1 MSIDRKL
8 ARRRLDE
15 RFVQLRILTGVPR
28 PHRGWIRAIRD
39 ALGMSAKE
47 MAQRMGVIQQNVFQF
62 EKSEVNDR
70 IQLRTLRQAADALNC
85 DLVYV
90 LLPRTA
96 LEDAVKAQARRKA
109 EGILDPVAHHSRLE
123 DQSLP
128 THELQAQ
135 LDELADKF
143 VDRRGLWLEPHQ
155 SR

>member
-1 MSIDRKL
+1 MPIDRKL

-15 RFVQLRILTGVPR
+15 RFAQLRVLAGAPR

-39 ALGMSAKE
+39 ALGMSANE
-47 MAQRMGVIQQNVFQF
+47 MAQRMGVIQQSVFQF

-70 IQLRTLRQAADALNC
+70 IQLGTLRQAADALNC

-90 LLPRTA
+90 LLPRTS
-96 LEDAVKAQARRKA
+96 LEDAVRTQARRKA

-128 THELQAQ
+128 PDEMQAHV
-135 LDELADKF
+135 DELADRF
-143 VDRRGLWLEPHQ
+143 IDRRGLWLEPHEIG
-155 SR
+155 

>member
-1 MSIDRKL
+1 MPIDRKL

-15 RFVQLRILTGVPR
+15 RFVQLRILAGAPR

-39 ALGMSAKE
+39 ALGMSANE

-70 IQLRTLRQAADALNC
+70 IQLRTLKQAADALNC

-90 LLPRTA
+90 LLPRTP

-123 DQSLP
+123 DQSLDP
-128 THELQAQ
+128 HELQVQ

-155 SR
+155 RR

>member
-15 RFVQLRILTGVPR
+15 RFVQLRVLAGVAR

-39 ALGMSAKE
+39 ALGMSANE

-85 DLVYV
+85 DLVYM
-90 LLPRTA
+90 LLPRTPLA
-96 LEDAVKAQARRKA
+96 DAVKAQARRKA
-109 EGILDPVAHHSRLE
+109 EGIIDPVAHHSRLE

-128 THELQAQ
+128 PHELQAQ

>member
-1 MSIDRKL
+1 
-8 ARRRLDE
+8 
-15 RFVQLRILTGVPR
+15 
-28 PHRGWIRAIRD
+28 
-39 ALGMSAKE
+39 MSAND

-90 LLPRTA
+90 LLPRTR

-109 EGILDPVAHHSRLE
+109 VGMLDPVAHHSRLE
-123 DQSLP
+123 DQSLHP
-128 THELQAQ
+128 DEMQVQ

-155 SR
+155 NR

>member
-1 MSIDRKL
+1 
-8 ARRRLDE
+8 
-15 RFVQLRILTGVPR
+15 
-28 PHRGWIRAIRD
+28 
-39 ALGMSAKE
+39 MSANE

-70 IQLRTLRQAADALNC
+70 IQLRTLKQAADALNC

-90 LLPRTA
+90 LLPRTP

-123 DQSLP
+123 DQSLDP
-128 THELQAQ
+128 HELQVQ

-155 SR
+155 RR

>member
-1 MSIDRKL
+1 VPIDRKL

-15 RFVQLRILTGVPR
+15 RFAQLRVLAGAPR

-39 ALGMSAKE
+39 ALGMSANE

-62 EKSEVNDR
+62 EKSETNDR
-70 IQLRTLRQAADALNC
+70 IQLGTLRQAADALNC

-90 LLPRTA
+90 LLPRTS
-96 LEDAVKAQARRKA
+96 LEDAVHTQARRKA

-128 THELQAQ
+128 PDEMQAHV
-135 LDELADKF
+135 DELADRF
-143 VDRRGLWLEPHQ
+143 IDRRGLWLEPHEIG
-155 SR
+155 

>member
-15 RFVQLRILTGVPR
+15 RFAQLRIVANPPR

-47 MAQRMGVIQQNVFQF
+47 MAQRMGVIQQNIFQF
-62 EKSEVNDR
+62 ENSEVNDR
-70 IQLRTLRQAADALNC
+70 IQLSTLRQAADALNC

-90 LLPRTA
+90 LLPRTS
-96 LEDAVKAQARRKA
+96 LEDAVKTQARRKA
-109 EGILDPVAHHSRLE
+109 ESILDQVAHHSRLE

-128 THELQAQ
+128 PHEMQAQ
-135 LDELADKF
+135 VDDLADRF

-155 SR
+155 RR